1 MAAFHY
7 QALDTEGKS
16 TQGMIEADSAR
27 LARTQLRDKG
37 LFVVELD
44 ALSDTSTQKGTRSF
58 NLPFRKR
65 IPLAEVSLMLR
76 QLATLLEAGLP
87 LEQALAVLIEQGGN
101 PAMRQ
106 VIAAM
111 RSEVLAGNT
120 LARAMEKHRDT
131 FPEIHRALINAG
143 EASGELATVMDKLAS
158 YSEAQQALQ
167 QKIGLAMVYPAIV
180 IVVAMLVVGGL
191 LLFVVPPVVEVF
203 QQTHQALPFLTRA
216 LIALSDFLSA
226 TWLYLIALLVIG
238 GFSAHR
244 ALQQE
249 ALRFQLHLKLL
260 RLPIVGKL
268 IRGSNTARMASTLAI
283 LAGSGVWLLT
293 ALNAACGV
301 VGNLPMRRALEDAA
315 TQGARRRDAEP
326 RARRLRPVS
335 ACADPPHRQRRAKR
349 PPRHHA
355 GPRRQT
361 ADAGSRGLHR
371 CAHLHPGTRADP
383 VHGRCGTA
391 DRAGDL
397 AAYHPNEPDDQ
408 VMVNLK
414 YDFVRT
420 ENIFS
425 HG

>member
-7 QALDTEGKS
+7 NALDAAGKAS
-16 TQGMIEADSAR
+16 TGMIEADSAR
-27 LARTQLRDKG
+27 LARAQLRESG
-37 LFVVELD
+37 LFVVELN
-44 ALSDTSTQKGTRSF
+44 ALSDTPSQNGSRSW

-65 IPLAEVSLMLR
+65 IPLSEVSLMLR

-87 LEQALAVLIEQGGN
+87 LEQALAVLIEQGDN

-106 VIAAM
+106 VIAAL

-131 FPEIHRALINAG
+131 FPEIHRALISAG

-158 YSEAQQALQ
+158 YSEGQQALQ

-180 IVVAMLVVGGL
+180 IVVAVLVVGGL

-203 QQTHQALPFLTRA
+203 QQTRQELPFLTRA

-226 TWLYLIALLVIG
+226 TWLYLIALFVLGGIG
-238 GFSAHR
+238 AQR

-268 IRGSNTARMASTLAI
+268 IRGSNTARMASTLSI
-283 LAGSGVWLLT
+283 LVGSGVGLLT

-301 VGNLPMRRALEDAA
+301 VNNLPMRRALEDAA
-315 TQGARRRDAEP
+315 MKVREGVTLS
-326 RARRLRPVS
+326 RA
-335 ACADPPHRQRRAKR
+335 
-349 PPRHHA
+349 
-355 GPRRQT
+355 
-361 ADAGSRGLHR
+361 
-371 CAHLHPGTRADP
+371 
-383 VHGRCGTA
+383 
-391 DRAGDL
+391 L
-397 AAYHPNEPDDQ
+397 AASGLFPPVLVHLIASGEQSGRLDTMLDRVAKQQTQEVSGFTTALTSIMEPVLILFMGAVVLLIVLAILLPIIQ
-408 VMVNLK
+408 MNQMVK
-414 YDFVRT
+414 
-420 ENIFS
+420 
-425 HG
+425 

>member
-7 QALDTEGKS
+7 NALNAEGK
-16 TQGMIEADSAR
+16 TTNGMIEADSAR
-27 LARTQLRDKG
+27 AARSQLRESG
-37 LFVVELD
+37 LFVVDLNS
-44 ALSDTSTQKGTRSF
+44 LSDTPAQGGARSF

-87 LEQALAVLIEQGGN
+87 LEQAMAVLIEQGDN

-131 FPEIHRALINAG
+131 FPEIHRALISAG
-143 EASGELATVMDKLAS
+143 EASGELATVMDKLAT

-180 IVVAMLVVGGL
+180 IIVAVLVVGGL
-191 LLFVVPPVVEVF
+191 LIFVVPSVVEVF
-203 QQTHQALPFLTRA
+203 QQTRQALPFLTRA

-226 TWLYLIALLVIG
+226 TWLYLIALCVIG
-238 GFSAHR
+238 GFAAQR

-268 IRGSNTARMASTLAI
+268 IRGSNTARMASTLSI
-283 LAGSGVWLLT
+283 LVGSGVGLLT

-301 VGNLPMRRALEDAA
+301 LTNLPMRRALEDAA
-315 TQGARRRDAEP
+315 MKVREGVT
-326 RARRLRPVS
+326 L
-335 ACADPPHRQRRAKR
+335 
-349 PPRHHA
+349 
-355 GPRRQT
+355 
-361 ADAGSRGLHR
+361 SRS
-371 CAHLHPGTRADP
+371 
-383 VHGRCGTA
+383 
-391 DRAGDL
+391 L
-397 AAYHPNEPDDQ
+397 AASGLFPPVLVHLIASGEQSGRLDIMLDRVAKQQTQEVSGFTTALTSILEPVLILFMGAVVLLIVLAILLPIIQ
-408 VMVNLK
+408 MNQMIK
-414 YDFVRT
+414 
-420 ENIFS
+420 
-425 HG
+425 

>member
-7 QALDTEGKS
+7 NALDAAGKPS
-16 TQGMIEADSAR
+16 TGMIEADSAR

-44 ALSDTSTQKGTRSF
+44 ALSDTSTQKGVRSF

-65 IPLAEVSLMLR
+65 IPLSEVSLMLR

-87 LEQALAVLIEQGGN
+87 LEQALAVLIEQGDN

-120 LARAMEKHRDT
+120 LARAMDKHRDT

-180 IVVAMLVVGGL
+180 ITVAVLVVGGL

-203 QQTHQALPFLTRA
+203 QQTRQAMPILTRA
-216 LIALSDFLSA
+216 LIAISDFLTA
-226 TWLYLIALLVIG
+226 TWLYLIAFLVAGSIG
-238 GFSAHR
+238 AHR

-249 ALRFQLHLKLL
+249 ALRFQFHLRLL

-268 IRGSNTARMASTLAI
+268 IRGSNTARMASTLSI
-283 LAGSGVWLLT
+283 LVGSGVGLLT

-301 VGNLPMRRALEDAA
+301 VTNLPMRRALEDAA
-315 TQGARRRDAEP
+315 TKVREGVTLS
-326 RARRLRPVS
+326 RA
-335 ACADPPHRQRRAKR
+335 
-349 PPRHHA
+349 
-355 GPRRQT
+355 
-361 ADAGSRGLHR
+361 
-371 CAHLHPGTRADP
+371 
-383 VHGRCGTA
+383 
-391 DRAGDL
+391 L
-397 AAYHPNEPDDQ
+397 AASGLFPPVLVHLIASGEQSGRLDTMLDRVAKQQTQEVSGFTTALTSIMEPLLILFMGAVVLLIVLAILLPIIQ
-408 VMVNLK
+408 MNQMVK
-414 YDFVRT
+414 
-420 ENIFS
+420 
-425 HG
+425 

>member
-7 QALDTEGKS
+7 NALDAEGKS
-16 TQGMIEADSAR
+16 SNGMIEADSAR
-27 LARTQLRDKG
+27 LARTQLRENG
-37 LFVVELD
+37 LFVIDLNS
-44 ALSDTSTQKGTRSF
+44 LSDTPAQGGARSW

-87 LEQALAVLIEQGGN
+87 LEQAMAVLIEQGDN

-120 LARAMEKHRDT
+120 LARAMDKHRDT
-131 FPEIHRALINAG
+131 FPEIHRALISAG

-180 IVVAMLVVGGL
+180 IIVAVLVVGGL
-191 LLFVVPPVVEVF
+191 LIFVVPSVVEVF
-203 QQTHQALPFLTRA
+203 QQTRQALPFLTRA

-226 TWLYLIALLVIG
+226 TWLYLIALCVIG
-238 GFSAHR
+238 GIAAQR

-268 IRGSNTARMASTLAI
+268 IRGSNTARMASTLSI
-283 LAGSGVWLLT
+283 LVGSGVGLLT

-301 VGNLPMRRALEDAA
+301 LTNLPMRRALEDAA
-315 TQGARRRDAEP
+315 MKVREGVT
-326 RARRLRPVS
+326 L
-335 ACADPPHRQRRAKR
+335 
-349 PPRHHA
+349 
-355 GPRRQT
+355 
-361 ADAGSRGLHR
+361 SRS
-371 CAHLHPGTRADP
+371 
-383 VHGRCGTA
+383 
-391 DRAGDL
+391 L
-397 AAYHPNEPDDQ
+397 AASGLFPPVLVHLIASGEQSGRLDIMLDRVAKQQTQEVSGFTTALTSILEPVLILFMGAVVLLIVLAILLPIIQ
-408 VMVNLK
+408 MNQMIK
-414 YDFVRT
+414 
-420 ENIFS
+420 
-425 HG
+425 

>member
-7 QALDTEGKS
+7 NALDAEGKS
-16 TQGMIEADSAR
+16 SNGMIEADSAR
-27 LARTQLRDKG
+27 LARTQLRENG
-37 LFVVELD
+37 LFVVDLN
-44 ALSDTSTQKGTRSF
+44 ALSDTPAQGGARSW

-87 LEQALAVLIEQGGN
+87 LEQAMAVLIEQGDN

-120 LARAMEKHRDT
+120 LARAMDKHRDT
-131 FPEIHRALINAG
+131 FPEIHRALISAG

-180 IVVAMLVVGGL
+180 IIVAVLVVGGL
-191 LLFVVPPVVEVF
+191 LIFVVPSVVEVF
-203 QQTHQALPFLTRA
+203 QQTRQALPFLTRA
-216 LIALSDFLSA
+216 LIALSDFLST
-226 TWLYLIALLVIG
+226 TWLYLIALCVIG
-238 GFSAHR
+238 GIAAQR

-268 IRGSNTARMASTLAI
+268 IRGSNTARMASTLSI
-283 LAGSGVWLLT
+283 LVGSGVGLLT

-301 VGNLPMRRALEDAA
+301 LTNLPMRRALEDAA
-315 TQGARRRDAEP
+315 MKVREGVT
-326 RARRLRPVS
+326 L
-335 ACADPPHRQRRAKR
+335 
-349 PPRHHA
+349 
-355 GPRRQT
+355 
-361 ADAGSRGLHR
+361 SRS
-371 CAHLHPGTRADP
+371 
-383 VHGRCGTA
+383 
-391 DRAGDL
+391 L
-397 AAYHPNEPDDQ
+397 AASGLFPPVLVHLIASGEQSGRLDIMLDRVAKQQTQEVSGFTTALTSILEPVLILFMGAVVLLIVLAILLPIIQ
-408 VMVNLK
+408 MNQMIK
-414 YDFVRT
+414 
-420 ENIFS
+420 
-425 HG
+425 

>member
-7 QALDTEGKS
+7 NALDAAGKAS
-16 TQGMIEADSAR
+16 NGMIEADSAR
-27 LARTQLRDKG
+27 LARAQLREKG
-37 LFVVELD
+37 LFVVDLN
-44 ALSDTSTQKGTRSF
+44 ALSDAPSQGSARNF

-76 QLATLLEAGLP
+76 QLATLLEAGLQ
-87 LEQALAVLIEQGGN
+87 LEQALAVLIEQGDN

-167 QKIGLAMVYPAIV
+167 QKIALAMIYPAIV
-180 IVVAMLVVGGL
+180 ILVAFLVVGGL
-191 LLFVVPPVVEVF
+191 LIFVVPSVVEVF
-203 QQTHQALPFLTRA
+203 QQTRQALPLLTRG

-226 TWLYLIALLVIG
+226 TWLYLIAALVVG
-238 GFSAHR
+238 GFGAHR

-249 ALRFQLHLKLL
+249 ALRFQFHLRLL

-268 IRGSNTARMASTLAI
+268 IRGSNTARMASTLSI
-283 LAGSGVWLLT
+283 LVGSGVGLLT

-301 VGNLPMRRALEDAA
+301 LTNLPMRRALEDAA
-315 TQGARRRDAEP
+315 TKVREGATLS
-326 RARRLRPVS
+326 RA
-335 ACADPPHRQRRAKR
+335 
-349 PPRHHA
+349 
-355 GPRRQT
+355 
-361 ADAGSRGLHR
+361 
-371 CAHLHPGTRADP
+371 
-383 VHGRCGTA
+383 
-391 DRAGDL
+391 L
-397 AAYHPNEPDDQ
+397 AASGLFPPVLVHLIASGEQSGRLDTMLDRVAKQQTQEVSGFTTALTSVLEPILILFMGAVVLLIVLAILLPIIQ
-408 VMVNLK
+408 MNQMVK
-414 YDFVRT
+414 
-420 ENIFS
+420 
-425 HG
+425 

>member
-7 QALDTEGKS
+7 NALDAAGKTS
-16 TQGMIEADSAR
+16 TGMIEADSAR

-44 ALSDTSTQKGTRSF
+44 ALSDTSTKQGARSF

-65 IPLAEVSLMLR
+65 IPLSEVSLMLR

-87 LEQALAVLIEQGGN
+87 LEQALAVLIEQGDN

-120 LARAMEKHRDT
+120 LARAMDKHRDT

-180 IVVAMLVVGGL
+180 ITVAVLVVGGL

-203 QQTHQALPFLTRA
+203 QQTRQALPILTRA
-216 LIALSDFLSA
+216 LIALSDFLTA
-226 TWLYLIALLVIG
+226 TWLYLIAIFAIG
-238 GFSAHR
+238 GFGAHR

-249 ALRFQLHLKLL
+249 ALRYQLHLKLL

-268 IRGSNTARMASTLAI
+268 IRGSNTARMASTLSI
-283 LAGSGVWLLT
+283 LVGSGVGLLT
-293 ALNAACGV
+293 ALTAACGV
-301 VGNLPMRRALEDAA
+301 LTNLPMRRALEDAA
-315 TQGARRRDAEP
+315 TKVREGVTLS
-326 RARRLRPVS
+326 RA
-335 ACADPPHRQRRAKR
+335 
-349 PPRHHA
+349 
-355 GPRRQT
+355 
-361 ADAGSRGLHR
+361 
-371 CAHLHPGTRADP
+371 
-383 VHGRCGTA
+383 
-391 DRAGDL
+391 L
-397 AAYHPNEPDDQ
+397 AASGLFPPVLVHLIASGEQSGRLDTMLDRVAKQQTQEVSGFTTALTSILEPVLILFMGAVVLLIVLAILLPIIQ
-408 VMVNLK
+408 MNQMVK
-414 YDFVRT
+414 
-420 ENIFS
+420 
-425 HG
+425 

>member
-7 QALDTEGKS
+7 NALDAAGES
-16 TQGMIEADSAR
+16 SNGMIEADSAR
-27 LARTQLRDKG
+27 VARTQLRESG
-37 LFVVELD
+37 LFVVELNS
-44 ALSDTSTQKGTRSF
+44 LSDAPAQGGTRSW

-65 IPLAEVSLMLR
+65 IPLSEVSLMLR

-87 LEQALAVLIEQGGN
+87 LEQAMAVLIEQGDN

-131 FPEIHRALINAG
+131 FPEIHRALISAG
-143 EASGELATVMDKLAS
+143 EASGELDTVMDKLAS

-180 IVVAMLVVGGL
+180 VLVATLVVGGL
-191 LLFVVPPVVEVF
+191 LIFVVPSVVEVF
-203 QQTHQALPFLTRA
+203 QQTRQALPFLTRA

-226 TWLYLIALLVIG
+226 TWLYLIALCVIG
-238 GFSAHR
+238 GFVAQR

-268 IRGSNTARMASTLAI
+268 IRGSNTARMASTLSI
-283 LAGSGVWLLT
+283 LVGSGVGLLT

-301 VGNLPMRRALEDAA
+301 LTNLPMRRALEDAA
-315 TQGARRRDAEP
+315 TKVREGVT
-326 RARRLRPVS
+326 L
-335 ACADPPHRQRRAKR
+335 
-349 PPRHHA
+349 
-355 GPRRQT
+355 
-361 ADAGSRGLHR
+361 SRS
-371 CAHLHPGTRADP
+371 
-383 VHGRCGTA
+383 
-391 DRAGDL
+391 L
-397 AAYHPNEPDDQ
+397 AASGLFPPVLVHLIASGEQSGRLDTMLDRVAKQQTQEVSGFTTALTSILEPVLILFMGAVVLLIVLAILLPIIQ
-408 VMVNLK
+408 MNQMIK
-414 YDFVRT
+414 
-420 ENIFS
+420 
-425 HG
+425 

>member
-7 QALDTEGKS
+7 NALDAAGKPS
-16 TQGMIEADSAR
+16 NGMIEADSAR
-27 LARTQLRDKG
+27 LARTQLREKG

-44 ALSDTSTQKGTRSF
+44 ALSDTSTKQGARSF

-87 LEQALAVLIEQGGN
+87 LEQALSVLIEQGDN

-106 VIAAM
+106 VIAAL

-120 LARAMEKHRDT
+120 LARAMDKHRDT
-131 FPEIHRALINAG
+131 FPEIHRALISAG

-180 IVVAMLVVGGL
+180 ITVAILVVGGL

-203 QQTHQALPFLTRA
+203 QQTRQDLPLLTRA

-226 TWLYLIALLVIG
+226 TWLYLIGIIVIG
-238 GFSAHR
+238 SIAAQR

-249 ALRFQLHLKLL
+249 ALRFQVHLKLL
-260 RLPIVGKL
+260 QLPIVGKL
-268 IRGSNTARMASTLAI
+268 IRGSNTARMASTLSI
-283 LAGSGVWLLT
+283 LVGSGVGLLT

-301 VGNLPMRRALEDAA
+301 LTNLPMRRALEDAA
-315 TQGARRRDAEP
+315 MKVREGVTLS
-326 RARRLRPVS
+326 RA
-335 ACADPPHRQRRAKR
+335 
-349 PPRHHA
+349 
-355 GPRRQT
+355 
-361 ADAGSRGLHR
+361 
-371 CAHLHPGTRADP
+371 
-383 VHGRCGTA
+383 
-391 DRAGDL
+391 L
-397 AAYHPNEPDDQ
+397 AASGLFPPVLVHLIASGEQSGRLDIMLDRVAKQQTQEVSGFTTALTSIMEPLLILFMGAVVLLIVLAILLPIIQ
-408 VMVNLK
+408 MNQMVK
-414 YDFVRT
+414 
-420 ENIFS
+420 
-425 HG
+425 

>member
-7 QALDTEGKS
+7 NALDAAGKPS
-16 TQGMIEADSAR
+16 NGMIEADSAR
-27 LARTQLRDKG
+27 LARTQLREKG

-44 ALSDTSTQKGTRSF
+44 ALSDTSTQKGARSF

-65 IPLAEVSLMLR
+65 IPLSEVSLMLR

-87 LEQALAVLIEQGGN
+87 LEQALAVLIEQGDN

-120 LARAMEKHRDT
+120 LARAMDKHRDT

-180 IVVAMLVVGGL
+180 ITVAILVVGGL

-203 QQTHQALPFLTRA
+203 QQTRQALPILTRA

-226 TWLYLIALLVIG
+226 TWLYLIAIFVIG
-238 GFSAHR
+238 GFGAQR

-249 ALRFQLHLKLL
+249 ALRYQFHLRLL

-268 IRGSNTARMASTLAI
+268 IRGSNTARMASTLSI
-283 LAGSGVWLLT
+283 LVGSGVGLLT
-293 ALNAACGV
+293 ALTAACGV
-301 VGNLPMRRALEDAA
+301 LTNLPMRRALEDAA
-315 TQGARRRDAEP
+315 TKVREGVTLS
-326 RARRLRPVS
+326 RA
-335 ACADPPHRQRRAKR
+335 
-349 PPRHHA
+349 
-355 GPRRQT
+355 
-361 ADAGSRGLHR
+361 
-371 CAHLHPGTRADP
+371 
-383 VHGRCGTA
+383 
-391 DRAGDL
+391 L
-397 AAYHPNEPDDQ
+397 AASGLFPPVLVHLIASGEQSGRLDTMLDRVAKQQTQEVSGFTTALTSIMEPVLILFMGAVVLLIVLAILLPIIQ
-408 VMVNLK
+408 MNQMVK
-414 YDFVRT
+414 
-420 ENIFS
+420 
-425 HG
+425 